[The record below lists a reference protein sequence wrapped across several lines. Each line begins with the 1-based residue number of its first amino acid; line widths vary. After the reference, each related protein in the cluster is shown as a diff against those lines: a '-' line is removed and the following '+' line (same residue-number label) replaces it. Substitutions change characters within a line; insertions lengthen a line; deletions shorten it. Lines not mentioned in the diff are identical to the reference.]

1 MAVYNYKVRDKFGKL
16 IAGTIGGDS
25 RDSVASHFE
34 SMGYTPVTI
43 REEVSSSQFV
53 FFSRFKRVNPEDMNL
68 FNRQLVTLVKAGLP
82 LLASLRAIGK
92 QTKSRV
98 LRDAVQVITKDIE
111 GGSSFSDA
119 LRRFPRIFDDL
130 YISTIKAGETSGAL
144 DEIFSRLA
152 DLGEHEADTKSKMK
166 AATRYPIVAISVL
179 VIGFAVLVTYVIPR
193 FVSIFDRYEAE
204 LPLPTKV
211 LIWINSAIV
220 NYWHLTIVLIVLS
233 IFAFRKFISLPYG
246 RRIWDTLKLKVP
258 VFGPLYFMIT
268 MSRFSRIMAIMIKS
282 GVPILSILEMVS
294 DAAGNVVIKNAI
306 KDVMKSVNQGRGMAE
321 PMSTSKVF
329 SPLVVQMV
337 SIGEETGQV
346 DELLFRISEYY
357 DQQSDY
363 MIKNLTTMIEP
374 ILVVILGCVVLLM
387 ALAIFLPMWNM
398 IGLFRR

>member
-1 MAVYNYKVRDKFGKL
+1 
-16 IAGTIGGDS
+16 
-25 RDSVASHFE
+25 
-34 SMGYTPVTI
+34 
-43 REEVSSSQFV
+43 
-53 FFSRFKRVNPEDMNL
+53 
-68 FNRQLVTLVKAGLP
+68 
-82 LLASLRAIGK
+82 
-92 QTKSRV
+92 
-98 LRDAVQVITKDIE
+98 
-111 GGSSFSDA
+111 
-119 LRRFPRIFDDL
+119 L